1 MSRVRMVI
9 WYTSAYLY
17 LLITYPAIWGSKF
30 LNYRNKVELS
40 EVFAG
45 LFVQKFAKIM
55 FYATGSRI
63 KIRGLENVPKD
74 SPVLFVSNHQGH
86 MDSLIIQGFIR
97 KPKGFIT
104 ITEFKKAP
112 ILRTW
117 MKYMGCVFIDR
128 SDLRQQFLSI
138 NQATDKLKGG
148 YSMVVFPEGRLND
161 GKDTLKF
168 QKGWLR
174 MATQSGVPIVPVTIK
189 NSYRVLSYNGTRVR
203 PTKVECI
210 ISEPI
215 TAFGLKKSEESEFIL
230 KLRNII
236 LDNLNLCP

>member
-9 WYTSAYLY
+9 WYTSAYL
-17 LLITYPAIWGSKF
+17 LLVFTYPVILRSKY
-30 LNYRNKVELS
+30 LNYKNKCELS
-40 EVFAG
+40 TAFAG

-63 KIRGLENVPKD
+63 KIRGLQNVPKD
-74 SPVLFVSNHQGH
+74 GPVLFVSNHQGH
-86 MDSLIIQGFIR
+86 MDSLIIQGFIK
-97 KPKGFIT
+97 KPKGFVAIR
-104 ITEFKKAP
+104 EYNKAP

-128 SDLRQQFLSI
+128 SDTKQQFLSI
-138 NQATDKLKGG
+138 TQATDKLKGG
-148 YSMVVFPEGRLND
+148 HSMVVFPEGRLND

-189 NSYRVLSYNGTRVR
+189 NSYKVLSYNGTRVR

-215 TAFGLKKSEESEFIL
+215 TAGGLKKSQEREFIL

-236 LDNLNLCP
+236 LNNLHL